1 MTPSKFVKI
10 SNVWNRDFE
19 LTSEAEGELRDDFT
33 QELTSVSKFKTLTVV
48 RADWVRLGAELGS
61 VFVEFWN
68 EKLAQ
73 QGVKKVKGRIYD
85 GCEIK
90 TCYIEEVL
98 FKEQFQAILDFNNS
112 SQPANN
118 TTNSATDAIK
128 GTAVATTTADQ

>member
-90 TCYIEEVL
+90 TCYIEEAL

-112 SQPANN
+112 SQPTNN
-118 TTNSATDAIK
+118 TNNSATDAIK

>member
-1 MTPSKFVKI
+1 M
-10 SNVWNRDFE
+10 
-19 LTSEAEGELRDDFT
+19 
-33 QELTSVSKFKTLTVV
+33 SKFKTLTVV

-90 TCYIEEVL
+90 TCYIEEAL
-98 FKEQFQAILDFNNS
+98 FKEQFQAILDFNKS
-112 SQPANN
+112 SQTANN
-118 TTNSATDAIK
+118 TTIAATDAIK